1 MYTYGLITIC
11 WCLLGNAIIKTRIL
25 DPSLVKTN
33 IFLVTIL
40 QPIFFRVSVAPGIYI
55 YIYVCMNILKV
66 SNFIQWFHL
75 YSFISRWIF
84 IYIYICILLMVN
96 SRKLHW
102 IDRSIEFDRY
112 IYGLCKWGK
121 RNPEATSYFE
131 PTSPDSPGTCSS
143 SEADLVSWRR
153 QRWQSMRIVGIVHTR
168 LNVSIIIIIYTS
180 MRTTHA

>member
-1 MYTYGLITIC
+1 MFTWQCHYQ
-11 WCLLGNAIIKTRIL
+11 NQDFRPIIGQNQHFPGHHLATH
-25 DPSLVKTN
+25 
-33 IFLVTIL
+33 
-40 QPIFFRVSVAPGIYI
+40 FFQGFGCSWYI
-55 YIYVCMNILKV
+55 YIYVWIYWKWVILF
-66 SNFIQWFHL
+66 NDFIYIHL
-75 YSFISRWIF
+75 YLDEYS
-84 IYIYICILLMVN
+84 YIYICILLMVN

>member
-1 MYTYGLITIC
+1 MPLSKPGFSTHHWSKPTFSWSPSCNPFFSGFR
-11 WCLLGNAIIKTRIL
+11 LLL
-25 DPSLVKTN
+25 E
-33 IFLVTIL
+33 
-40 QPIFFRVSVAPGIYI
+40 YI

-84 IYIYICILLMVN
+84 IYYIYICILLMVN

-102 IDRSIEFDRY
+102 IDRSIDFDRY